1 MTNANAW
8 LLILTVGAIGVL
20 HTLVPDHW
28 APIAVLARGQGWSP
42 GRTARAAAL
51 AGVGH
56 VGSTLALGLLCWA
69 VGSLAAVHYGAL
81 VNRVAAL
88 ALIGFGGWIAWSGWR
103 EVHGQDEHGHAHRGH
118 AHRHAHPDGTEHVH
132 WHEHHDADWH
142 IEGGGAAVL
151 HAHGHAATG
160 RTALLLILGSSPMF
174 EGLPAFFAASTLG
187 AGVLVAMA
195 LVFGAATIATYVT
208 VSVAALRGIE
218 RLSLGPLER
227 YGEVLSG
234 SFVALVGVAT
244 LVFG

>member
-103 EVHGQDEHGHAHRGH
+103 EVQAGQADAQGGLAHS
-118 AHRHAHPDGTEHVH
+118 HRHAHADGTEHIH
-132 WHEHHDADWH
+132 WHEHSLSDWH
-142 IEGGGAAVL
+142 VEGGAAVL

-160 RTALLLILGSSPMF
+160 RTALLLILGSSPMI

-234 SFVALVGVAT
+234 SFVALVGVVT
-244 LVFG
+244 LLFG